1 MDVASVW
8 KAIKARWLIV
18 AAVTIF
24 LASLAGLVTMLRPSM
39 YTATAEGLVSIS
51 HPQTRPPWALTNGS
65 QYITDR
71 MTSYAQLGGTTPVIL
86 PVYDRLHLQET
97 LVGRVASSWATDK
110 ALLRISV
117 TYNDPTLAAHI
128 ADGILQQL
136 GATIERLE
144 NGNILV
150 TEVSPAAVPSAPSNH
165 NVVLNAAIGA
175 AGGLVLG
182 LFGAVGL
189 QAMSDRTRHLA
200 VGRSRWVI
208 DTSTYVHLCRAGRG
222 SLIRQLAPGG
232 QVLIPTSVSAEIENS
247 RSLYPDIPSVS
258 SVDWAQTIVATEE
271 EGRMQIR
278 IKAGM
283 GGGPDQHLG
292 ECAVIACAF
301 HRNLTA
307 VLGDDVAI
315 EHANRL
321 GVRARGIL
329 WIVIEAYHTLYDE
342 NRNLA
347 AAVVDDLLA
356 TGIDLPFDSG
366 ESLFSWADHEGLLP
380 QNP

>member
-8 KAIKARWLIV
+8 KAIRTRWLVV
-18 AAVTIF
+18 AAVTVVV
-24 LASLAGLVTMLRPSM
+24 ASLAGVVTMLRTPM
-39 YTATAEGLVSIS
+39 YTATAEGLISIS

-86 PVYDRLHLQET
+86 PVYARLHLQET
-97 LVGRVASSWATDK
+97 LIGRVSSSWATDK

-117 TYNDPTLAAHI
+117 TYSDPTLAARI

-136 GATIERLE
+136 GSTIERIE
-144 NGNILV
+144 NGNIVV

-165 NVVLNAAIGA
+165 NVILNGAIGT

-189 QAMSDRTRHLA
+189 QAMSDRARQRA
-200 VGRSRWVI
+200 ERSKWVI
-208 DTSTYVHLCRAGRG
+208 DTSTYVHLYRAGHA
-222 SLIRQLAPGG
+222 SLIHQLAPDG
-232 QVLIPTSVSAEIENS
+232 QVLVPTYVSAEIENS
-247 RSLYPDIPSVS
+247 RALYPDIPSVT
-258 SVDWAQTIVATEE
+258 SVDWAQEIVPSEE
-271 EGRMQIR
+271 EHRTQIR
-278 IKAGM
+278 AKARM
-283 GGGPDQHLG
+283 GGSVDQHLS

-307 VLGDDVAI
+307 VLGDDAAI
-315 EHANRL
+315 EQASRI

-329 WIVIEAYHTLYDE
+329 WIVIEAYHSLYDG
-342 NRNLA
+342 NKGLA

-356 TGIDLPFDSG
+356 TGMELPFDSG
-366 ESLFSWADHEGLLP
+366 ESLFSWADREGLLP
-380 QNP
+380 QAP